1 MTRRSPSGEAPRI
14 VLTNVPPNR
23 VPIALTIAG
32 SDSGGGAGIQA
43 DIKTFSSLGCYAAS
57 VITAVTAQDTKRVY
71 DFVEMTP
78 EFVAKQIDAVMNDI
92 GAEAVKTGMLAS
104 APIIETVAERLKH
117 HGVTN
122 LVVDPVMVAKGGDK
136 LLHDSAVKA
145 LKDRLLPLAL
155 VVTPNIPEAE
165 VIVGRKLTNWEEIKD
180 AAREIH
186 EMGAAN
192 VVIKGG
198 HYEGELTATDI
209 LYDGKGYRDFAVG
222 WVQTTSTHGTGCTF
236 ASAIAALLAKGEN
249 VPTAI
254 AGAKAFVTKALQEA
268 YPIGSG
274 HGPVH
279 HFYRYWRPMMSKQ
292 GEVSQ

>member
-1 MTRRSPSGEAPRI
+1 MK
-14 VLTNVPPNR
+14 LTTTPLNR

-43 DIKTFSSLGCYAAS
+43 DIKTFSSLGVYAAS
-57 VITAVTAQDTKRVY
+57 AITAVTAQDTRRVY
-71 DFVEMTP
+71 SFVEMTP
-78 EFVAKQIDAVMNDI
+78 EFVIQQIDAVLGDI

-104 APIIETVAERLKH
+104 APIVEAVADRVKH
-117 HGVTN
+117 WGVTN

-136 LLHDSAVKA
+136 LLLDSAVDA
-145 LKDRLLPLAL
+145 LKARLLPLAL

-165 VIVGRKLTNWEEIKD
+165 VLVGRPLKTWEEIKD

-186 EMGAAN
+186 GFGVAN

-198 HYEGELTATDI
+198 HFGDELTATDI
-209 LYDGKGYRDFAVG
+209 LFDGEGFRDFSVG
-222 WVQTTSTHGTGCTF
+222 WVRTTSTHGTGCTF

-254 AGAKAFVTKALQEA
+254 AGAKAFVTKALQDA

-279 HFYRYWRPMMSKQ
+279 HFYRYWRPLMSKS
-292 GEVSQ
+292 GEVNA